1 MEVRSNGARDSMV
14 PVVNAPDRKP
24 KLVSP
29 RLIAALKRLIVKQE
43 KANEAFIIAVQRAT
57 HDLENSLVY
66 FGWSPEGDQETA
78 AESAAPM
85 ETDVSAPA
93 ATSAASY
100 AAEAK

>member
-43 KANEAFIIAVQRAT
+43 KANEAFITALKRAA
-57 HDLENSLVY
+57 HDLANSLVY
-66 FGWSPEGDQETA
+66 FGYS
-78 AESAAPM
+78 
-85 ETDVSAPA
+85 V
-93 ATSAASY
+93 
-100 AAEAK
+100 